1 MIDNVKDSTLKVIL
15 KYKEHPSIL
24 AVQNKCK
31 DRFQFVF
38 EEMDFE
44 SIENEI
50 HNLKISTAFHNSDI
64 SAKTKK
70 ENVDI
75 FAEINE
81 KAYIAQLNLPLFL
94 HTLNQQMWL
103 LYSKKAKNIKKTTTD
118 LWAFYQLFLNVLKN
132 SC

>member
-1 MIDNVKDSTLKVIL
+1 MIDNVNDSTLKVIL

-24 AVQNKCK
+24 AVQDKCK

-50 HNLKISTAFHNSDI
+50 HNLKINTASHYSDI

-81 KAYIAQLNLPLFL
+81 KAYIAQLNFPLFL
-94 HTLNQQMWL
+94 HTLNQQM
-103 LYSKKAKNIKKTTTD
+103 
-118 LWAFYQLFLNVLKN
+118 
-132 SC
+132 

>member
-15 KYKEHPSIL
+15 KCKEHPSIL

-50 HNLKISTAFHNSDI
+50 HNLKINTACHNSDI

-94 HTLNQQMWL
+94 HTLNQQM
-103 LYSKKAKNIKKTTTD
+103 
-118 LWAFYQLFLNVLKN
+118 
-132 SC
+132 